1 MQNIRKRTT
10 PRLRGARLSRST
22 VRAIPHPPPVDPQ
35 VKQSMR
41 LRYSCTTAATNK
53 QILFSNILDGVL
65 IATTAT
71 AGYDLFTAVRVKA
84 VEVWAVPSQGSAP
97 TPVRVQFPS
106 LPDGGGL
113 VGDARVFSDTSMGI
127 EPAHVIARPDPKSAL
142 GLWNNNGGDVAFL
155 LTCPI
160 GAVID
165 LLVDLRIDQNT
176 APVTTAAL
184 VSATVGNMYFRGLD
198 GLAVAATT
206 LPADAPLTR

>member
-1 MQNIRKRTT
+1 MQNIRKRTA
-10 PRLRGARLSRST
+10 PRLRGARLSRSA
-22 VRAIPHPPPVDPQ
+22 VMAIPHPPPVFPQ

-41 LRYSCTTAATNK
+41 LRFSCTTAATNK
-53 QILFSNILDGVL
+53 QILFLNILDSVL
-65 IATTAT
+65 FAAT
-71 AGYDLFTAVRVKA
+71 AVVGYDLFTAVRVKA
-84 VEVWAVPSQGSAP
+84 VEVWALPSQGSAP
-97 TPVRVQFPS
+97 TPVRVQFPA

-113 VGDARVFSDTSMGI
+113 AGDGRVFSDTSMGI

-142 GLWNNNGGDVAFL
+142 GLWNDSNGTVAFL

-165 LLVDLRIDQNT
+165 VLVDFRIDQN
-176 APVTTAAL
+176 VTPSSTNAL
-184 VSATVGNMYFRGLD
+184 VAATVGNMYFRGLD